1 MVIETFVQFMQKIM
15 LFTSYVNN
23 NSSFPKPLTQQE
35 EQEYITK
42 FQNGDEKAKE
52 ILIEHNL
59 RLVAHIV
66 KKYNSTE
73 EADDLISVGSLGLI
87 KAINTYKQGFGTQFS
102 TYAARCIENEILML
116 LRVNKKHKNTI
127 NIEDVLCKDSEENEM
142 NVIDL
147 LYEDNEDVEKKYED
161 VVLSKKLDQLLQKH
175 LTKRE
180 YQIIQMRYGLNNTPA
195 LTQREVAKKLQ
206 ISRSYISRLEKKA
219 LETMKNCLDK
229 SEYFEK

>member
-1 MVIETFVQFMQKIM
+1 MVIETFVQFMQKVM

-42 FQNGDEKAKE
+42 FHNGDLKAKE

-66 KKYNSTE
+66 KKYSSTE

-87 KAINTYKQGFGTQFS
+87 KAINTYKQGLGTQFS

-161 VVLSKKLDQLLQKH
+161 IVLSKKLDSLLKKH

-180 YQIIQMRYGLNNTPA
+180 YEIIQMRYGLNNSPA

-219 LETMKNCLDK
+219 LETMQFCLNK
-229 SEYFEK
+229 SDYFEK